1 MMTISKTIEYYN
13 NNADQFFDSTFSLD
27 LKQLY
32 TAFLNELDS
41 GVKLLDAGCGSG
53 RDSLY
58 FKHQGYDVTSFDASK
73 ALVQK
78 AEKLLGQP
86 VLFNTFQNIKFT
98 DHFDGIWACASLL
111 HVAKDEITSIMSK
124 LSNAL
129 TESGVMY
136 VSFKYGESERKD
148 NGRLFNDYTE
158 TSFDKMIQHIPELE
172 VLKYWITHDVR
183 PEKNEC
189 WLNILIQ
196 KIN

>member
-27 LKQLY
+27 LKPLY

-58 FKHQGYDVTSFDASK
+58 FKHQGYDVTSFDASNV
-73 ALVQK
+73 LVQK
-78 AEKLLGQP
+78 AENLLGYT
-86 VLFNTFQNIKFT
+86 VLCNTFQNIKFT
-98 DHFDGIWACASLL
+98 DQFDGIWACASLL
-111 HVAKDEITSIMSK
+111 HVAKDEMTSVMLK

-129 TESGVMY
+129 NVSGVIY
-136 VSFKYGESERKD
+136 VSFKYGETERKD
-148 NGRLFNDYTE
+148 AGRLFNDYTE
-158 TSFDKMIQHIPELE
+158 PLFDKMIQHIPELK
-172 VLKYWITHDVR
+172 VLKYWTTDDVR
-183 PEKNEC
+183 PEKNER

-196 KIN
+196 KI